1 MRNVFTAVLLAASM
15 AMTITPGVRAEV
27 INMATITCK
36 ELLDG
41 KEDDI
46 GTILMWLHGFYA
58 GRAGSTTLDTDALTR
73 DSEKIGQYCAQNPSI
88 TVMQAIERLFK

>member
-1 MRNVFTAVLLAASM
+1 MRKAFTAAVLAAGL
-15 AMTITPGVRAEV
+15 ATAAAPGVRAEV

-41 KEDDI
+41 KEEDI

-58 GRAGSTTLDTDALTR
+58 GRANTTTLDTDALTT
-73 DSEKIGQYCAQNPSI
+73 DSEKIGQYCAQNPTV
-88 TVMQAIERLFK
+88 TVMQAIERLFR